1 MLATMLRRLL
11 AAVILV
17 AVAGIL
23 LVVAWPQLFGL
34 QQAALVAQ
42 AVSLRG
48 LGIAVAVVAIV
59 ALVLFMVIAPR
70 ARRFAASFAALLLV
84 FGLVNAAVL
93 ASRGFGDLAFETK
106 SDNSITVL
114 SWNTLGDAPGA
125 KSIAELAVQSEAD
138 IVVLPET
145 TRATGTAV
153 ADAMEAAGRP
163 MQEFTIAFDVISKAR
178 STSLLISTALGEYTV
193 DTTEPNSLVLP
204 TVIARPADGTGPEIL
219 GVHLVAPIPGE
230 LDHWRADLA
239 WLAGA
244 CAGPNVVMA
253 GDFNSTIDH
262 FTGLATA
269 DGATMGRCADAASA
283 SDNAAVGTWPTSL
296 PALLSA
302 PIDHVMA
309 TANWKVT
316 GFRVVENY
324 DKYGSDHRPVIA
336 QLSPAKG

>member
-1 MLATMLRRLL
+1 MLRRLL

-48 LGIAVAVVAIV
+48 LCIAVSVVAIV
-59 ALVLFMVIAPR
+59 ALVLFMAMAPR
-70 ARRFAASFAALLLV
+70 ARRFAASLAALVLV
-84 FGLVNAAVL
+84 FILVTTAVL
-93 ASRGFGDLAFETK
+93 ASRGFGNLAFETK
-106 SDNSITVL
+106 SDNSLTVL

-125 KSIAELAVQSEAD
+125 KAIAELALDSSAD

-145 TRATGTAV
+145 TKATGMAV
-153 ADAMEAAGRP
+153 ADAMGLAGRP
-163 MQEFTIAFDVISKAR
+163 MQQFTIAFDVISKAR
-178 STSLLISTALGEYTV
+178 STTLLISTSLGEYEI
-193 DTTEPNSLVLP
+193 DTKEPNSLVLP
-204 TVIARPADGTGPEIL
+204 TVIARPVDGTGPEIL

-230 LDHWRADLA
+230 LAHWRTDLA
-239 WLAGA
+239 WAASA
-244 CAGPNVVMA
+244 CSGPNVIMA

-262 FTGLATA
+262 FAGLGSSGSTTL
-269 DGATMGRCADAASA
+269 GHCTDAASA
-283 SDNAAVGTWPTSL
+283 SDNAAVGTWPTAL

-316 GFRVVENY
+316 GFRVIENY
-324 DKYGSDHRPVIA
+324 DKYGSDHRPVLA
-336 QLSPAKG
+336 QLSPTKG